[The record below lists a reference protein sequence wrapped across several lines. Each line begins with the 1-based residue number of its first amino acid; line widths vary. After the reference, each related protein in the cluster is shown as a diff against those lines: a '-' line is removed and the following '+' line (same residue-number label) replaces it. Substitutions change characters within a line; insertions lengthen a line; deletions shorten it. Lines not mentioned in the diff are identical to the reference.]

1 MNKLIAALLAAL
13 VILTVANNAVQAQ
26 ADTETVTIKTSAQ
39 CEMCKK
45 RIEKG
50 MSLEKGVKSAVLNLD
65 DHTLTVV
72 YKKGKTSPEALRN
85 ALANIGYD
93 ADNVPANEKAYKKL
107 PDCCKKNGHHQ
118 HDHDHSKHKH

>member
-1 MNKLIAALLAAL
+1 MNKRFFVALSAAMIMALSGLAIA
-13 VILTVANNAVQAQ
+13 QS
-26 ADTETVTIKTSAQ
+26 DTETITIKTSSQ

-45 RIEKG
+45 RIEKR

-72 YKKGKTSPEALRN
+72 YRKGKTTPEALRK

-93 ADNVPANEKAYKKL
+93 ADEVPANKKAYQKL
-107 PDCCKKNGHHQ
+107 PDCCKKSGHEGDNNKQ
-118 HDHDHSKHKH
+118 